1 MPPVVPPRW
10 VCCTLVCFLTRFTP
24 STITRSDS
32 GSTEMTLPSRP
43 LALPEITRTRSPFLM
58 CISEHLRSERDD
70 LHDALLAQLTVGLQD
85 HRGVLVEPDVGAVRT
100 PALLDGADDDGLH
113 HVALLHTATGD
124 RVLDGGDDRV
134 ADTCVAATGATENAD
149 AENLLRTRVVG
160 DLQPRLLLDHL
171 AFSKISTTRQRLVA
185 DSGRVSIRSTRSPT
199 PQAFCSSW
207 ALSLLLRRMTL
218 PYSGCLTRSSTSTV
232 TVLSILS
239 LTTRP
244 SRVLRRPR
252 GSLVTVL
259 SFVVF
264 SVMPCSRPRPL
275 RGSRQPA
282 CRQRRPRR

>member
-43 LALPEITRTRSPFLM
+43 LALPAITRTTSPFLM
-58 CISEHLRSERDD
+58 CRELLAISEHLRSERDD
-70 LHDALLAQLTVGLQD
+70 LHEALLAQLPADRAEDTRATRLAVVLQD
-85 HRGVLVEPDVGAVRT
+85 HRGVLVEADVGTVGT
-100 PALLDGADDDGLH
+100 PALLHRTDDHGLH
-113 HVALLHTATGD
+113 HVALLHAAAGD
-124 RVLDGGDDRV
+124 RVLDGGHDGV
-134 ADTCVAATGATENAD
+134 ADTRVAPTGATENAD
-149 AENLLRTRVVG
+149 AKDLLRARVVG
-160 DLQPRLLLDHL
+160 DLQSRLLLDHF
-171 AFSKISTTRQRLVA
+171 AFSKISTTRQRFVA
-185 DSGRVSIRSTRSPT
+185 DTGRVSIRRTRSPM

-207 ALSLLLRRMTL
+207 A
-218 PYSGCLTRSSTSTV
+218 
-232 TVLSILS
+232 
-239 LTTRP
+239 
-244 SRVLRRPR
+244 LRRPR

>member
-10 VCCTLVCFLTRFTP
+10 VCCTLVCFLTRLTP

-134 ADTCVAATGATENAD
+134 AD
-149 AENLLRTRVVG
+149 
-160 DLQPRLLLDHL
+160 
-171 AFSKISTTRQRLVA
+171 
-185 DSGRVSIRSTRSPT
+185 SGRVSIRSTRSPT